1 MSNIEKISVSL
12 PKEMTASMKNAVA
25 TGAYA
30 STSEIV
36 RDALRDWQEKQVER
50 DITIKKYRRMVDD
63 ALESGPLLDYSMDD
77 IVQRGRERHK
87 VTYKKS
93 AL

>member
-1 MSNIEKISVSL
+1 MSNVQKISVSL
-12 PKEMTASMKNAVA
+12 PEEMMIIMKDVVA

-50 DITIKKYRRMVDD
+50 DIVIKKYRKMVDD
-63 ALESGPLLDYSMDD
+63 ALESGSLLDYSMDD
-77 IVQRGRERHK
+77 IVQRGRERHRE
-87 VTYKKS
+87 TYKKS
-93 AL
+93 A

>member
-1 MSNIEKISVSL
+1 MSNVEKISVSL
-12 PKEMTASMKNAVA
+12 PKEMTTILKDAVA

-50 DITIKKYRRMVDD
+50 DVVIKKYRKMVDD
-63 ALESGPLLDYSMDD
+63 ALASGPLLDYSMEDV
-77 IVQRGRERHK
+77 IQRGRKRLKE
-87 VTYKKS
+87 TFKKS
-93 AL
+93 A

>member
-1 MSNIEKISVSL
+1 MSNVEKISVSL
-12 PKEMTASMKNAVA
+12 PKEMTAIMKDAVA

-50 DITIKKYRRMVDD
+50 DVVIKKYRKMVDD
-63 ALESGPLLDYSMDD
+63 ALESGSLLDYSMDD

-87 VTYKKS
+87 ETYKKS
-93 AL
+93 A

>member
-1 MSNIEKISVSL
+1 MSNVQKISVSL
-12 PKEMTASMKNAVA
+12 PEEMMTIMKDVVA

-50 DITIKKYRRMVDD
+50 DIVIKKYRKMVDD
-63 ALESGPLLDYSMDD
+63 ALESGSLLDYSMDD

-87 VTYKKS
+87 ETYKKS
-93 AL
+93 A

>member
-1 MSNIEKISVSL
+1 MSNVQKISVSL
-12 PKEMTASMKNAVA
+12 SEEMMIIMKDVVA

-50 DITIKKYRRMVDD
+50 DIVIKKYRKMVDD
-63 ALESGPLLDYSMDD
+63 ALDYSMDD

-87 VTYKKS
+87 ETYKKS
-93 AL
+93 A

>member
-1 MSNIEKISVSL
+1 MSNVQKISVSL
-12 PKEMTASMKNAVA
+12 PKEMMTIMKDVVA

-50 DITIKKYRRMVDD
+50 DIVIKKYRKMVDD
-63 ALESGPLLDYSMDD
+63 ALESGSLLDYSMDD
-77 IVQRGRERHK
+77 IVQRGRERHRE
-87 VTYKKS
+87 TYKKS
-93 AL
+93 A